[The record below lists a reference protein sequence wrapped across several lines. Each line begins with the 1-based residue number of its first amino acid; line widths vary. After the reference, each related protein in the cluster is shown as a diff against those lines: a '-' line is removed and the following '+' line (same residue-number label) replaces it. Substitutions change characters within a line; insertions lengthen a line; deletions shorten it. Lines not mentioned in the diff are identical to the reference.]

1 MAMFRVRLVE
11 MKRKPQFLHWTIGA
25 PSELQR
31 QLVNKW
37 PQPTSLAEFEN
48 APVMLPHPGDIFLEP
63 VMKPA
68 PENE

>member
-1 MAMFRVRLVE
+1 MFRARLVE

-25 PSELQR
+25 TTEIQR

-37 PQPTSLAEFEN
+37 PAKLETAI
-48 APVMLPHPGDIFLEP
+48 PHPGDIFLEP
-63 VMKPA
+63 VMQPA

>member
-1 MAMFRVRLVE
+1 MFRVRLVE

-31 QLVNKW
+31 RLVNAW
-37 PQPTSLAEFEN
+37 PNTVESAI
-48 APVMLPHPGDIFLEP
+48 PHPGDIFLEP
-63 VMKPA
+63 VMQPA

>member
-1 MAMFRVRLVE
+1 MFRVRLVE

-25 PSELQR
+25 TTEMQR

-37 PQPTSLAEFEN
+37 PNTVES
-48 APVMLPHPGDIFLEP
+48 VVPHPGDIFLEP
-63 VMKPA
+63 VMQPA